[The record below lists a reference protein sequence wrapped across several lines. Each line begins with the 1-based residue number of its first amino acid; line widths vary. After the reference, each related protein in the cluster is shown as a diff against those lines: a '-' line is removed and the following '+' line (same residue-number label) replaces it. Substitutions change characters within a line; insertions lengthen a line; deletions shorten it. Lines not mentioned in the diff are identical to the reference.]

1 MSGKIEIFC
10 TVDGCTRSR
19 KPAGRSKGRGFGAR
33 EDKMKEHVRTV
44 HEKVGK
50 KRDGMGDGT
59 CGEEEEEEEEEEEGS
74 EEDESE
80 E

>member
-1 MSGKIEIFC
+1 MSRKIEIFC
-10 TVDGCTRSR
+10 TIDGCARSK

-50 KRDGMGDGT
+50 KRDEMGDGT
-59 CGEEEEEEEEEEEGS
+59 WGEDWEEEHGS
-74 EEDESE
+74 EGDESE